1 MLSGD
6 IILTILIATIIISGI
21 GYFINSELN
30 STEVSKT
37 GIARMA
43 GEKVAET
50 INLVY
55 TNGPGYMVN
64 ITLPDGNYTIT
75 VNDTGV
81 YVNNITKIDIIP
93 ENSNLIS
100 PTSMNP
106 GETWEIIYDQNS
118 DKIIFTKI
126 S

>member
-1 MLSGD
+1 
-6 IILTILIATIIISGI
+6 
-21 GYFINSELN
+21 
-30 STEVSKT
+30 
-37 GIARMA
+37 
-43 GEKVAET
+43 
-50 INLVY
+50 
-55 TNGPGYMVN
+55 MVN